1 MSTSGGQRGVCARLQ
16 QQRHLRGR
24 RPDRE
29 GQEAAA
35 GQQRRHL
42 AVRSEEQGCETW
54 TPVVLTVTTTPDRL
68 TDLICL
74 PSVFVFINLMSDNQ
88 SSLPKELREKYVMTR
103 QIGT

>member
-1 MSTSGGQRGVCARLQ
+1 M
-16 QQRHLRGR
+16 
-24 RPDRE
+24 
-29 GQEAAA
+29 
-35 GQQRRHL
+35 
-42 AVRSEEQGCETW
+42 
-54 TPVVLTVTTTPDRL
+54 LTVTTTPDRL